1 MNIDLKEYTLVNPDY
16 IVEHDE
22 RLTFYDIEVEE
33 AHTFDIVS
41 PDGQLTLLTHNC
53 DGFHITSLLI
63 NLFYKWF
70 PEVIKQNR
78 LSILKVPLVSIGDG
92 KKRKYYWDLE
102 EYKNS
107 KVSGTIR
114 YLKGLGSLDLSD
126 WEYVMNNK
134 QLSDVE
140 ETEDS
145 KDKLEM
151 AFGDSSELRKK
162 WLSNK

>member
-1 MNIDLKEYTLVNPDY
+1 MTVFAYTYANT
-16 IVEHDE
+16 I
-22 RLTFYDIEVEE
+22 
-33 AHTFDIVS
+33 
-41 PDGQLTLLTHNC
+41 N
-53 DGFHITSLLI
+53 SLYSA
-63 NLFYKWF
+63 NS
-70 PEVIKQNR
+70 QTCG
-78 LSILKVPLVSIGDG
+78 LVSIGDG

-114 YLKGLGSLDLSD
+114 YLKGLGSLDLAD

-134 QLSDVE
+134 QLSDIE